1 MKIDVE
7 IEKLI
12 PKLGAIGLSENMVFT
27 MLLRSATEL
36 PICMQ
41 KTKPEKC
48 LADILLWILVYS
60 KIKGYDVE
68 YYVNKLIKDLLEK
81 IV

>member
-27 MLLRSATEL
+27 MLLKSATEL

-41 KTKPEKC
+41 KTKHEKC

-60 KIKGYDVE
+60 KIKGYDIE